1 MLKSRRTFLQN
12 TALTLA
18 ALGTGMPLLADA
30 RNERPARQP
39 VGFQLYTLGDA
50 IVTDTVAVLAKLA
63 SFGYGEL
70 EAITYANLPPET
82 LRRRVDEA
90 GMKLR
95 SVHLDFSGE
104 RDTAKLFDTAH
115 RLGVN
120 QVVSSVLSP
129 SVEEKHADLGA
140 LTADDFKRVA
150 ERANGIGEAAK
161 KSGLRY
167 AYHNHD
173 FEFRK
178 FVAGGSGYD
187 IVLAETD
194 PGLVYFQADCGWMS
208 KAGANPVS
216 YFTRY
221 PKRYLSAHIKD
232 FDASG
237 HIVELGHGVVP
248 YRPILRAAR
257 QAGIGHLFVEHDPPG
272 GVPIPLDQV
281 RREGA
286 YLGGLI
292 HELSI

>member
-1 MLKSRRTFLQN
+1 MLKSRRTFLKN
-12 TALTLA
+12 TTLA
-18 ALGTGMPLLADA
+18 LATLGTGMPLLADA

-50 IVTDTVAVLAKLA
+50 VVIDTAAVLAKLA
-63 SFGYGEL
+63 SFGYREL
-70 EAITYANLPPET
+70 EAISYANLPPET

-90 GMKLR
+90 GMALR

-104 RDTAKLFDTAH
+104 RDAEKLFDTAH

-129 SVEEKHADLGA
+129 SADDKHVNFNV

-150 ERANGIGEAAK
+150 ERANRIGDAAK
-161 KSGLRY
+161 KAGLRY

-178 FVAGGSGYD
+178 FSSDGSGYD
-187 IVLAETD
+187 ILLADTD
-194 PGLVYFQADCGWMS
+194 PRLVHFQADCGWMS
-208 KAGANPVS
+208 KAGADPVS
-216 YFTRY
+216 YFIRH

-232 FDASG
+232 FNAAGD
-237 HIVELGHGVVP
+237 IVELGQGVVP
-248 YRPILRAAR
+248 YPPILRAAR
-257 QAGIGHLFVEHDPPG
+257 KAGIEHLFVEHDPPG
-272 GVPIPLDQV
+272 GVPIPMDEV